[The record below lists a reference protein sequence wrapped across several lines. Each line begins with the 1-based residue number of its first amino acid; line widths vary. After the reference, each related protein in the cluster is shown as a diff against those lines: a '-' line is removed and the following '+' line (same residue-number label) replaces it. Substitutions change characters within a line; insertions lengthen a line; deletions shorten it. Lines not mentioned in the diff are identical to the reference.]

1 MSRKLFCWGNQPASD
16 HWQEFLTQ
24 KAGRYVEIQAGLAK
38 TQYGCLPM
46 PPHSEW
52 EWVEQYGPVQLDPAL
67 LADTHRRRYE
77 AIEDQLAAEGAV
89 EAMERLL
96 KDTASMA
103 RRKARLVRPGSAA
116 GALARRGEASAHLE
130 FCCEDQSGKDWAA
143 FLESGVLHCPGPD

>member
-1 MSRKLFCWGNQPASD
+1 M
-16 HWQEFLTQ
+16 
-24 KAGRYVEIQAGLAK
+24 EIQAGLAK

-67 LADTHRRRYE
+67 LKETHRRRYE

-89 EAMERLL
+89 ETMERLL
-96 KDTASMA
+96 EDTASMA

-116 GALARRGEASAHLE
+116 GALAGEGRPAPTWNSAARTRA
-130 FCCEDQSGKDWAA
+130 GKDWAA
-143 FLESGVLHCPGPD
+143 FLESWRASLPRP